1 LPEIADRP
9 TTAAKPLATPALLLA
24 MLSLSSRVSDLIF
37 SPGSFPHVELSGQLR
52 PVKISGQQPLTP
64 DDLRRIA
71 EELIG
76 DNKQA
81 MSMLREQGSCD
92 ISYRFPRQVS
102 IQGSMCSCSEEVTP
116 L

>member
-1 LPEIADRP
+1 MPEIADRP
-9 TTAAKPLATPALLLA
+9 TTATKPLATPALLLA
-24 MLSLSSRVSDLIF
+24 ISVSSRVSDLIF

-52 PVKISGQQPLTP
+52 PVKIPGLQPLTP

-76 DNKQA
+76 EQA
-81 MSMLREQGSCD
+81 SD
-92 ISYRFPRQVS
+92 IHAQRTG
-102 IQGSMCSCSEEVTP
+102 I